1 MLEKTRREPTD
12 RVVGVL
18 RVLLILIG
26 IAAMGTV
33 MWMTGRF
40 GWSLQEADADRWA
53 SAVLHVLGDAAGAGL
68 VAIAG
73 IMLGWVGWRWKLM
86 GSIAMLCALVLVAYS
101 IVSVYGFMSTR
112 IAHLESHKAVV
123 SVDQGA
129 LDWSRKT
136 SVSKEVPKGERMLM
150 RKDVKERTEQLKKSL
165 SFIPDAQ
172 AAGVAAWFGTTTEKV
187 QRGLVVITSCVGQL
201 IKVSCLFFGFSL
213 WAYRADNQLSGRDEG
228 GGNNE
233 KPKLSLV
240 KPTTTQPEPLSAAAT
255 QLSSVVQ
262 KQRSDASVPGI
273 APKWS
278 RDRLDDF
285 LHNGGKGLTQQS
297 IARLSGYTQQGVSQA
312 QRRLHKREQREASRR
327 LEAALT
333 ASPQPAYYPNFGG
346 RTHAP
351 AGI

>member
-1 MLEKTRREPTD
+1 ML
-12 RVVGVL
+12 
-18 RVLLILIG
+18 IIIG
-26 IAAMGTV
+26 FAAMLTV
-33 MWMTGRF
+33 MYCTGRF
-40 GWSLQEADADRWA
+40 GWSLQELESDRWA

-86 GSIAMLCALVLVAYS
+86 GSIAMLCALILVAYS

-213 WAYRADNQLSGRDEG
+213 WAYRADSQLSGRDEG

-240 KPTTTQPEPLSAAAT
+240 KPAAAQPEPLSATTSQPIHA
-255 QLSSVVQ
+255 VVLQ
-262 KQRSDASVPGI
+262 QRSDASVPGI

-285 LHNGGKGLTQQS
+285 LHNEGKGLTQPA
-297 IARLSGYTQQGVSQA
+297 IARLSGYTQQGVSKA
-312 QRRLHKREQREASRR
+312 RRRLHKREQREASRR